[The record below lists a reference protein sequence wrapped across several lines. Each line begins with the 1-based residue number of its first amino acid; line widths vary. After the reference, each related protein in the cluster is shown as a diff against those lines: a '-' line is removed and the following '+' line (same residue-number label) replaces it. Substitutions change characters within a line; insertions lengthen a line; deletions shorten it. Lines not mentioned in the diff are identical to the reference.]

1 MPNDKKAT
9 KCRAAAADKHAATKE
24 IKCRSCRKTITALQ
38 GQSAAREEE
47 GGGRVGR
54 HHWRRQ
60 RGGEGTGPI
69 GIGINYTTNKTQ
81 CICSESAPV
90 SGHGAAAA
98 IMSILDAF
106 DDSWAAATLRT

>member
-9 KCRAAAADKHAATKE
+9 KCRAAAAADKHAATKE

-38 GQSAAREEE
+38 GPVCSPR
-47 GGGRVGR
+47 GGGRGIGR

-106 DDSWAAATLRT
+106 DDSWAALHR